1 MHNAEQEN
9 KHDSGGATLNSA
21 AGDLL
26 RDAALTIGRNDLAIA
41 RRSFQLDSSQ
51 LSVSNDEQVT
61 EMASRL
67 LLSGAAGYTTRLG
80 CFMSGL
86 SRIPKVGPVAA
97 LTTPFI
103 VSGITSSYMKTGE
116 FTDFRSSIEGIAS
129 YGLLGQGFK
138 LASQDATQFATQVL
152 ARKYMLRTN
161 PCMSVATEL
170 QSMQSGVP
178 INNKLRE
185 AIPAAAITRPEARR
199 AATNALVN
207 HKLDNA
213 EKLRLKKK

>member
-9 KHDSGGATLNSA
+9 KYDSGDATQNSA

-26 RDAALTIGRNDLAIA
+26 RDAALAIGGNDLAIA

-51 LSVSNDEQVT
+51 LSVSNDEQVR

-86 SRIPKVGPVAA
+86 SRIPKVGPVATLA
-97 LTTPFI
+97 TPFI

-116 FTDFRSSIEGIAS
+116 FTDSRSLIEGAAS

-138 LASQDATQFATQVL
+138 LASQDAAQFATQVL

-161 PCMSVATEL
+161 PCMSVEL
-170 QSMQSGVP
+170 QSMQCGVP

-185 AIPAAAITRPEARR
+185 AIPAAATPRPEARK
-199 AATNALVN
+199 AATKDLVN
-207 HKLDNA
+207 QLDIA